1 MSLGA
6 FSISLNVK
14 DLTISRDF
22 YSKLGFHEMGGN
34 ADHGYLIMKNGSNI
48 VGLFAGFIKSNTLT
62 FNPGWDQNAQPV
74 EDFEDV
80 RAIQKRLKSEG
91 IKLTIECDEATTGPA
106 HLTLVD
112 PYGNAILIDQ
122 HV

>member
-1 MSLGA
+1 
-6 FSISLNVK
+6 
-14 DLTISRDF
+14 
-22 YSKLGFHEMGGN
+22 MGGN

-112 PYGNAILIDQ
+112 PDGNAILIDQ